1 MTWGGGEEGRSVLR
15 VECRDIG
22 DDRRGGGGA
31 RGDSVL
37 RVECR
42 DLGDDLGGRVAVV
55 PHTAEVA
62 GVAGRQDLD
71 LHLSAPVLVLAPAVV
86 IARRLG
92 GTPAD
97 SQSW

>member
-1 MTWGGGEEGRSVLR
+1 MR
-15 VECRDIG
+15 VE
-22 DDRRGGGGA
+22 
-31 RGDSVL
+31 S
-37 RVECR
+37 R

-62 GVAGRQDLD
+62 GIAGRQDLE
-71 LHLSAPVLVLAPAVV
+71 LHLATLVLVLAPAVV

-92 GTPAD
+92 GTPGD